1 MISIITCKT
10 VRRINQVM
18 AGSQKVCFLSIC
30 NDNPQTQI
38 NFKRAEHQKIAN
50 KYLLTGSIEF
60 YHSFCRSCES
70 NSKPVIAC
78 EVCRNSF
85 FAKKCLDTEKIEK
98 KRYIIDP
105 FSKPNMYISM
115 YKVSMYI
122 SIKYNKQSSKILL
135 KSKSF
140 LFNSKHSSVEK
151 KTIK

>member
-1 MISIITCKT
+1 MSGHRKD
-10 VRRINQVM
+10 R
-18 AGSQKVCFLSIC
+18 
-30 NDNPQTQI
+30 
-38 NFKRAEHQKIAN
+38 
-50 KYLLTGSIEF
+50 
-60 YHSFCRSCES
+60 
-70 NSKPVIAC
+70 
-78 EVCRNSF
+78 
-85 FAKKCLDTEKIEK
+85 K